1 MGDNIERSWQTGWL
15 TVWLISMSTKSAPQ
29 RHDDRTW
36 IVSGTGKFPLFVN
49 TVYKNI
55 ESGVGLCCVSL
66 CVVEAGNGYHK
77 QLDLSLLHSPDITLG
92 SSVLVVAPC
101 YYYYHQL
108 LEGVAPTEP
117 HPQST

>member
-29 RHDDRTW
+29 RHDMIAPGLSRGQ
-36 IVSGTGKFPLFVN
+36 VSFPSSS
-49 TVYKNI
+49 T
-55 ESGVGLCCVSL
+55 LCIKILNLGSVSL
-66 CVVEAGNGYHK
+66 CEVEAGNGYHK

-108 LEGVAPTEP
+108 LEGGGGAPTEP